1 VAGSGFDW
9 TLGREELS
17 VNRAFA
23 LTIGL
28 LAGLAPAMARAQ
40 TNIDQGKSAS
50 QIFSNACA
58 ECHKS
63 VAALRKG
70 KSAAAV
76 AEFLREH
83 YTTGP
88 QQAASLAAYVV
99 GGRDS
104 VGAPAP
110 GQKPAAEHGQK
121 PPKPEENATANAKPR
136 HPSEADAKPR
146 EEVAPGGSFMNPIIR
161 PEPQRPTTATRN
173 RRKDRDQAAPTSEP
187 PQEPAAVAR
196 VPAAPSTEPATA
208 RPEPMTEP
216 ATSETPPAAAPAPA
230 PTAAA
235 PMETPSSESGEP
247 VSRDNIPD

>member
-1 VAGSGFDW
+1 VGLVA
-9 TLGREELS
+9 
-17 VNRAFA
+17 A
-23 LTIGL
+23 
-28 LAGLAPAMARAQ
+28 LAPAIGRAQ

-63 VAALRKG
+63 AGALRKG

-104 VGAPAP
+104 VASPAP
-110 GQKPAAEHGQK
+110 GQKPAAERAQK
-121 PPKPEENATANAKPR
+121 PRKPEEGATANTKRRPG
-136 HPSEADAKPR
+136 EADAKPK
-146 EEVAPGGSFMNPIIR
+146 EEAAPSGIPSFMNPIVR
-161 PEPQRPTTATRN
+161 PEPPRPTTATRN
-173 RRKDRDQAAPTSEP
+173 RRKDKEQATPTPEP
-187 PQEPAAVAR
+187 AQEPAAVAR
-196 VPAAPSTEPATA
+196 VPAAPVTEPT
-208 RPEPMTEP
+208 RPDVTMPE
-216 ATSETPPAAAPAPA
+216 AAPSAAPPPA

-235 PMETPSSESGEP
+235 PMETPSGEP
-247 VSRDNIPD
+247 GEPASRDNIPD

>member
-1 VAGSGFDW
+1 VAGPGFDR
-9 TLGREELS
+9 TLGLEELS

-23 LTIGL
+23 LTVGL
-28 LAGLAPAMARAQ
+28 VAALAPAIACAQ

-70 KSAAAV
+70 KSAAAI

-104 VGAPAP
+104 VASPTP
-110 GQKPAAEHGQK
+110 GQRPAAERPEHGQR
-121 PPKPEENATANAKPR
+121 PPKPEEGATANAKPR
-136 HPSEADAKPR
+136 RPAEEPR
-146 EEVAPGGSFMNPIIR
+146 EEAAPGGSFMNPIAR

-173 RRKDRDQAAPTSEP
+173 RRKDKDQASPAPEP
-187 PQEPAAVAR
+187 AQEPAAIAR
-196 VPAAPSTEPATA
+196 VPAAPATEPT
-208 RPEPMTEP
+208 RPEPMTPEAP
-216 ATSETPPAAAPAPA
+216 PPAAAPTPP

-235 PMETPSSESGEP
+235 PMVTPSGESGEP
-247 VSRDNIPD
+247 VPRDNVPD

>member
-1 VAGSGFDW
+1 M
-9 TLGREELS
+9 
-17 VNRAFA
+17 NRAFA

-28 LAGLAPAMARAQ
+28 LAALAPAVAGAQ

-50 QIFSNACA
+50 QIFANACA

-70 KSAAAV
+70 KSAAAI

-104 VGAPAP
+104 VASPAP
-110 GQKPAAEHGQK
+110 GQKPAAERPERAQK
-121 PPKPEENATANAKPR
+121 PPKPEDGATANAKPR
-136 HPSEADAKPR
+136 RPAEEPR
-146 EEVAPGGSFMNPIIR
+146 EETSTGGSFMNPIVR
-161 PEPQRPTTATRN
+161 PEPSRPTTATRN
-173 RRKDRDQAAPTSEP
+173 RRKDKDQAAPTPEP
-187 PQEPAAVAR
+187 AQEPAAVAR
-196 VPAAPSTEPATA
+196 VPAAPATEPV
-208 RPEPMTEP
+208 RPEPMTPE
-216 ATSETPPAAAPAPA
+216 APPAAAPTPA

-235 PMETPSSESGEP
+235 PMVTPSGESSEP
-247 VSRDNIPD
+247 VPRDNVPD